1 MPELPTLLIDDDPDQ
16 LVLART
22 LLSRAG
28 IGPIHEASDAEAGL
42 RLAADLPVAL
52 VLLDLGLPGRSGLE
66 ALPELLRVC
75 PQASVVVVSNLP
87 RRRYEDE
94 AIRLGALG
102 FVEKRVPAHRI
113 VQEVLVAA
121 ALSSVALGH
130 VHMDLPAEPTSP
142 GVARTLVRD
151 LLNADAEQMV
161 ATAELLITELVTN
174 AVVHTS
180 SAPRVEVELFPDHV
194 RVAVQDDDPTP
205 PRPREPVRNEP
216 GGRGLV
222 LLEELS
228 TRWGFDQVGTGK
240 VVWFE
245 LAR

>member
-16 LVLART
+16 LLLART

-28 IGPIHEASDAEAGL
+28 IAPIFDASDAEAGL
-42 RLAADLPVAL
+42 RLAAAHPVAL

-66 ALPELLRVC
+66 VLPELLRVC
-75 PQASVVVVSNLP
+75 PQASIVVVSNLP

-102 FVEKRVPAHRI
+102 FVEKRVPAHRF

-151 LLNADAEQMV
+151 LLNADAEHMV

-180 SAPRVEVELFPDHV
+180 SAPRVEVELFPDRV

-205 PRPREPVRNEP
+205 PRPRNPAQDEP

-228 TRWGFDQVGTGK
+228 TRWGSDPVGIGK